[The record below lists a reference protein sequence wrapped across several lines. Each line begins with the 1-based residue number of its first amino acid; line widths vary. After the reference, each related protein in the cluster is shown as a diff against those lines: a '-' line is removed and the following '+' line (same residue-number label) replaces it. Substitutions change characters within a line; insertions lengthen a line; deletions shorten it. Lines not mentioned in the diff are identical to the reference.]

1 MSETPNSPE
10 SPNPSNP
17 DPTTPPGSTPSEP
30 IADASDV
37 EKNKIM
43 AILAYIGILV
53 LIPILAAKD
62 SKFARYHANQGL
74 ILFIAG
80 FVGSIAVGI
89 LSGVILGASMV
100 IHFLGYLSCCLWI
113 LWPCIS
119 FGWLALA
126 ILGIVNAANGK
137 MKPLPLIGGYTI
149 LK

>member
-10 SPNPSNP
+10 TPNPSNP
-17 DPTTPPGSTPSEP
+17 DAATPPGSTPSEP
-30 IADASDV
+30 NADASDV

-43 AILAYIGILV
+43 AILAYVGILV

-89 LSGVILGASMV
+89 LSGVIFGASMV
-100 IHFLGYLSCCLWI
+100 IHFLAYLSCCLWI

-119 FGWLALA
+119 LGWLALA
-126 ILGIVNAANGK
+126 IMGIINAANGK